1 MTVYIVTYRY
11 HGEPD
16 HGEPGSGV
24 VGAYASKEA
33 AVQILKLLV
42 DHGDL
47 SKVFE
52 MVVVADVEVC
62 GSSIKR

>member
-1 MTVYIVTYRY
+1 MTVFIVTYRY
-11 HGEPD
+11 

-33 AVQILKLLV
+33 ADQVLKLLV

-52 MVVVADVEVC
+52 MVVVQDVEVC
-62 GSSIKR
+62 GVL